1 MHNPN
6 NRCVNKTKKAIFDAL
21 EQLLMQ
27 KSYYKI
33 SVGEIIE
40 VANVGRSTFYNHFET
55 KDIMFEEYLELIFDE
70 LKLHSS
76 FDVENHANIPV
87 NELLKHIAENKKII
101 QRLVSGDTSEI
112 IFNKFKDY
120 WNQSAEKFINTIIP
134 PETKTTV
141 PRDLLIDYITSSLI
155 DMIKWWLTND
165 MPYSANQMKDYWIA
179 LVKPTLLSQ
188 IMSK

>member
-1 MHNPN
+1 MHNLN
-6 NRCVNKTKKAIFDAL
+6 DRCVNKTKRAIFVAL
-21 EQLLMQ
+21 EQLLGQ

-33 SVGEIIE
+33 SVGDIIG

-76 FDVENHANIPV
+76 FDDKNHANIPV
-87 NELLKHIAENKKII
+87 AELLSHIAGNKKII

-120 WNQSAEKFINTIIP
+120 WNKSTKGFINTIIP
-134 PETKTTV
+134 PEAKTTV
-141 PRDLLIDYITSSLI
+141 PRDLLINYLTSSLI
-155 DMIKWWLTND
+155 DMIKWWLIND
-165 MPYSANQMKDYWIA
+165 MPYSANQMEDYWIA
-179 LVKPTLLSQ
+179 LTKPTLFSQ
-188 IMSK
+188 LVLK